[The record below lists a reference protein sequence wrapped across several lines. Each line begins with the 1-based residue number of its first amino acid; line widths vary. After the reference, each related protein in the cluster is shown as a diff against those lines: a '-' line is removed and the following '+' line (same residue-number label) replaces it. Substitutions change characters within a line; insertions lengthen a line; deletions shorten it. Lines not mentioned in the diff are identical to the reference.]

1 MAMIRCSECGRAIS
15 TQAIACVGCGAPL
28 SAGPGFNWVPAQ
40 SRAPGP
46 TGRQIARRAV
56 LAAAALVFGIIW
68 ANVIDG
74 RSGGSRVA
82 ATLAAL
88 LIIVGLCGC
97 SVALLQSIAARR

>member
-15 TQAIACVGCGAPL
+15 TQASACVGCGAPL
-28 SAGPGFNWVPAQ
+28 SAGPAFNWVPAQ
-40 SRAPGP
+40 SRAPAP
-46 TGRQIARRAV
+46 TAGQLARRAA

-68 ANVIDG
+68 ANALNG
-74 RSGGSRVA
+74 RAAGSRVE

-97 SVALLQSIAARR
+97 IVTLLQGIAARR